1 MEDKTYTVYL
11 HINPKNKKVYVG
23 IANQNVYKR
32 WKNGHGYTKCKKFYN
47 AIIKYGWKQL

>member
-23 IANQNVYKR
+23 ITNQNV
-32 WKNGHGYTKCKKFYN
+32 W
-47 AIIKYGWKQL
+47 